1 MMRRPLASVPP
12 AAIVLVALLIVLA
25 LAVPRFA
32 TVGNLAN
39 VTRIAA
45 ILALAA
51 FGQSIAIVTGGL
63 DFSSGSAVALT
74 SVVTVLLLQ
83 SFGTTA
89 AFAAGVAAA
98 VAIGAFNGLL
108 IAYCEMPA
116 FLVTLGTLIAGHGLA
131 SVLVGGIPLE
141 APPAPGFFWLA
152 QGTLARVPV
161 PIVLAAL
168 GFAALAWLQ
177 RRTALG
183 RAWYLIGANPRAA
196 RLAGVAIRRSIFAA
210 YVLNGVF
217 VAVAGLVL
225 TARVSSGQ
233 PNLFPSLPFE
243 AIAACAIGGL
253 PLSGGLGKPV
263 QVLTGVL
270 IVTIVGN
277 AVVLMNFS
285 SAVQLMLIGALT
297 VLAVLL
303 QFGAPRWR
311 AASRV
316 AIRAGEGAR

>member
-1 MMRRPLASVPP
+1 MKGRLLPSVPP
-12 AAIVLVALLIVLA
+12 AAIVLVVLLIVLA

-39 VTRIAA
+39 VVRIAA

-63 DFSSGSAVALT
+63 DFSSGSTVALT

-83 SFGTTA
+83 SFGTTS
-89 AFAAGVAAA
+89 AFAAGAAVA

-108 IAYCEMPA
+108 IAYCELPA

-152 QGTLARVPV
+152 QGTLAHVPV
-161 PIVLAAL
+161 PILLAAL
-168 GFAALAWLQ
+168 GFAVLAWLQ

-196 RLAGVAIRRSIFAA
+196 RLAGIAIRRSTFAA
-210 YVLNGVF
+210 YVLNGAF
-217 VAVAGLVL
+217 VALAGLVL

-253 PLSGGLGKPV
+253 PLSGGLGKPG
-263 QVLTGVL
+263 QVLTGIL
-270 IVTIVGN
+270 IVATVGN

-285 SAVQLMLIGALT
+285 SAIQLMLIGALT

-303 QFGAPRWR
+303 QFGAPRLR
-311 AASRV
+311 AAARAATRV
-316 AIRAGEGAR
+316 AESAR